1 MTVAPGPRPG
11 RSSSLSEQ
19 LDLLERRFEEVEP
32 AVQAFL
38 PEEGR
43 FARLRREAAALLER
57 YPEPAAR
64 PPLFGV
70 PVGIKDIFHVE
81 GFPTRAGSRLPPEVL
96 AGEEGPAVAALKAAG
111 ALIVGK
117 TVSTEFAYFAPGPT
131 RNPRNLEHTPG
142 GSSSGS
148 AAAVAAGL
156 APLALGSQTIGS
168 TLRPAAYC
176 GIAGYKPSYD
186 RVPRDGIVPLA
197 PSFDHVGIFAPDAAG
212 VEAAARVLCRH
223 WQAPGTGLHA
233 RNPRRPVRPVLG
245 VPEGP
250 HLERVEPAAL
260 ARFRATCDRL
270 SEGEWEVRRVAA
282 MADLDEIEAR
292 HRLAMAAETARV
304 HERWYAEY
312 KELYRPETAELIERG
327 QRVSEEA
334 LVRALAGRGQLRREL
349 AKLMERHGLDLWV
362 APAATGPA
370 PRGLERTGDPAMS
383 LPWTHAGLPA
393 IAVPAGEIDGLP
405 LGVQLI
411 GRWWGDEALLA
422 WAGELEGPLASG
434 AESA

>member
-1 MTVAPGPRPG
+1 M
-11 RSSSLSEQ
+11 
-19 LDLLERRFEEVEP
+19 
-32 AVQAFL
+32 
-38 PEEGR
+38 
-43 FARLRREAAALLER
+43 
-57 YPEPAAR
+57 
-64 PPLFGV
+64 

-81 GFPTRAGSRLPPEVL
+81 GFATRAGSRLPPEVL

-111 ALIVGK
+111 ALILGK

-270 SEGEWEVRRVAA
+270 SDGGVGGAAGGGDGRPRRDRGAAPAGDGRRDGAGARALVRRVQ
-282 MADLDEIEAR
+282 
-292 HRLAMAAETARV
+292 
-304 HERWYAEY
+304 
-312 KELYRPETAELIERG
+312 G
-327 QRVSEEA
+327 
-334 LVRALAGRGQLRREL
+334 
-349 AKLMERHGLDLWV
+349 
-362 APAATGPA
+362 
-370 PRGLERTGDPAMS
+370 
-383 LPWTHAGLPA
+383 
-393 IAVPAGEIDGLP
+393 AVPRRRP
-405 LGVQLI
+405 
-411 GRWWGDEALLA
+411 R
-422 WAGELEGPLASG
+422 S
-434 AESA
+434 